1 MWHGPVYDCQQ
12 CGACC
17 AKPAGFPETAYV
29 FLEREESKR
38 LKRIGLS
45 VVQTTSGPYL
55 GVRAYVGDAVQSI
68 CVAFRGA
75 IGAACRCSIYE
86 SRPRNCR
93 RFTVG
98 SALCLAA
105 RTEAGLSTP

>member
-1 MWHGPVYDCQQ
+1 MWNGPVYDCQQ

-17 AKPAGFPETAYV
+17 AKPAGFPDTGYV
-29 FLEREESKR
+29 SLGREESKR

-45 VVQTTSGPYL
+45 VVQTPSGPYL
-55 GVRAYVGDAVQSI
+55 GVRAYVGDAAHST

-75 IGAACRCSIYE
+75 IGEACRCSIYE

-93 RFTVG
+93 GFTVG
-98 SALCLAA
+98 SPLCLAA
-105 RTEAGLSTP
+105 RADAGLPTP